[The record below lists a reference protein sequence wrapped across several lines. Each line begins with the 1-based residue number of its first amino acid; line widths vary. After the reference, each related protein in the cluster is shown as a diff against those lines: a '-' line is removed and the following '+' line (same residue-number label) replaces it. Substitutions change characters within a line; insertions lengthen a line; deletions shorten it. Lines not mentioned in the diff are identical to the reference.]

1 MAGRMIVLE
10 GVEGA
15 GKTTQVRRLAAALEA
30 LPVPVLTVREPG
42 QTPIGDKVRTI
53 VLHEAYEMAPRTE
66 ALLYMASRAELCER
80 VVRPALAAGTNVIA
94 DRFFLSTY
102 AYQAAG
108 RGLPEAEVRAAN
120 SFATNGLV
128 PDLTVLLDLSPTEGL
143 RRAAKRSAH
152 DRIERA
158 SADFHVRVADAF
170 AHSAERDWQHAH
182 PEAGPIA
189 VVSAEGTED
198 EVFARVWATVSP
210 LLARTAG
217 VT

>member
-1 MAGRMIVLE
+1 MTGRLVVLE

-30 LPVPVLTVREPG
+30 MHAPVLTVREPG

-53 VLHEAYEMAPRTE
+53 VLHDSYEMAPRTE

-80 VVRPALAAGTNVIA
+80 VVRPALASGTTVIA

-108 RGLPEAEVRAAN
+108 RGLPETEVRAAN
-120 SFATNGLV
+120 SFATGGLV
-128 PDLTVLLDLSPTEGL
+128 PDLTVLLELSSAEGL
-143 RRAAKRSAH
+143 RRAAQRAAH

-158 SADFHVRVADAF
+158 SADFHARVADAF
-170 AHSAERDWQHAH
+170 ARSADREWQRAH

-189 VVSAEGTED
+189 VVSAEGSEAD
-198 EVFARVWATVSP
+198 VFARVWECVSP
-210 LLARTAG
+210 LIARTAG
-217 VT
+217 VA